1 MSKNRMTR
9 RNFLKSAISASAVP
23 AFFHVVP
30 RHVLGRGQTPPSDK
44 LNIAGIGIGGMG
56 ASAALTVNAGASS
69 PGG

>member
-23 AFFHVVP
+23 ALYYVVP

-44 LNIAGIGIGGMG
+44 LNIAGI
-56 ASAALTVNAGASS
+56 
-69 PGG
+69 